1 VLHNESLSS
10 SDCPSED
17 VAETSSTSG
26 GMLLDLA
33 FVPAVEVE
41 PAPAGTL
48 AALPLEFRRPR
59 TRLLMVPRILPMSG
73 MAWSYAW

>member
-1 VLHNESLSS
+1 
-10 SDCPSED
+10 
-17 VAETSSTSG
+17 
-26 GMLLDLA
+26 MLLDLA
-33 FVPAVEVE
+33 FAPAVEVE

-73 MAWSYAW
+73 MAWSYAC